1 MVIDVIV
8 SNSSKAVDKA
18 FSYAVPDELCSEME
32 IGRRVVVPFARGNRE
47 IEGFCIRIN
56 KDGSKKGLKSVK
68 YLADDKPVFGEK
80 LLEVIEYMHERYL
93 CGYCELINTVVPAGT
108 AVKIKEML
116 SLPEEAGEYSGVRG
130 EIAEIIKEA
139 GTIERHE
146 LLMRFEQD
154 VSSTLREMLKANEV
168 LQSFVSEREVKE
180 RIVKFVRAVEVEGG
194 AEAVLS
200 SRARSQLKA
209 YEFLSAHEAMPLSEM
224 LKQSNVGRAV
234 VNELV
239 KKGLAEVYDFSKER
253 NPFENMQ
260 AERTVA
266 PKPTEEQ
273 SAAISKITAASD
285 NGGGAFLLHGVTGS
299 GKTEV
304 FLQSIEYILKKGKTA
319 LVLVPE
325 ISLTPQMVSRFVA
338 RFDSRV
344 AVIHSG
350 LSRGER
356 YDQWRRIYS
365 GEADIVIGARSA
377 VFAPLEN
384 IGIIIMDEEHSES
397 YKSDMSPRYHARE
410 VALFRARQS
419 GAPIIFA
426 SATPLVESYY
436 KAEQGE
442 YTLLEM
448 KKRFNEAKL
457 PPIEIA
463 DMRRELAEGNRSMF
477 SRTLYRQMKI
487 NLERGEQTILFLNR
501 RGFSTFVSCRSCGY
515 TVQCPHCN
523 ISLTYHKF
531 DDMLRCHYCGYT
543 VRNYNKCPECGSKY
557 IRFFGGGTQRVE
569 DEIHRI
575 FPEASTIRMDIDTTG
590 KKQSHEKLLEKFD
603 KEKIDILV
611 GTQMVAKGLDF
622 ENVTLVGA
630 VSADTMLHVND
641 FRSAE
646 RTFSMLE
653 QVTGRAGR
661 GSKPGRAVIQTY
673 NPEAEAISLVTTHD
687 YYTFYKGEIELRK
700 LMWYPPFSGMIVILF
715 SGTESGSVE
724 RCATYFRRL
733 MGDMRKIDRR
743 VQVLGPVPA
752 SITKINNRYRFRI
765 IIKCSDDD
773 EYNDELRKAADT
785 CRKNENYKN
794 VSIIIDKNPTN
805 IN

>member
-18 FSYAVPDELCSEME
+18 FSYAVPEELQSEME
-32 IGRRVVVPFARGNRE
+32 IGRRVIVPFARGNRE
-47 IEGFCIRIN
+47 IEGFCIGIHKN
-56 KDGSKKGLKSVK
+56 GKTKGLKSVR

-80 LLEVIEYMHERYL
+80 LLDVIEYMYNRYL
-93 CGYCELINTVVPAGT
+93 CSYCELINTVVPAGT

-116 SLPEEAGEYSGVRG
+116 SVEEPGSERGGVRK
-130 EIAEIIKEA
+130 EIADIIKGA
-139 GTIERHE
+139 GSMERHE
-146 LLMRFEQD
+146 LLAHFDHD
-154 VSSTLREMLKANEV
+154 VSSTLREMLNNKE
-168 LQSFVSEREVKE
+168 LSREFVSEREVKE
-180 RIVKFVRAVEVEGG
+180 KKIKFVRALGEEN
-194 AEAVLS
+194 ES
-200 SRARSQLKA
+200 SLGTRAYAQQKA
-209 YEFLSAHEAMPLSEM
+209 YNFLCDHDAMPLSEM
-224 LKQSNVGRAV
+224 VKESGVSRAA

-239 KKGLAEVYDFSKER
+239 KKGLAEIYDYSMER
-253 NPFENMQ
+253 DPFT
-260 AERTVA
+260 AVKVTKTFA
-266 PKPTEEQ
+266 PEPTDEQ
-273 SAAISKITAASD
+273 KAAINKITEASD

-304 FLQSIEYILKKGKTA
+304 FLQSIDHILEQGKTA

-325 ISLTPQMVSRFVA
+325 ISLTPQMVSRFIA

-350 LSRGER
+350 LSKGER
-356 YDQWRRIYS
+356 YDQWRRIYN

-377 VFAPLEN
+377 VFAPLDN

-410 VALFRARQS
+410 VAMYRAKQF
-419 GAPIIFA
+419 GAPIVFA
-426 SATPLVESYY
+426 SATPLIESYY
-436 KAEQGE
+436 KAQSGE

-457 PPIEIA
+457 PPIAVA
-463 DMRRELAEGNRSMF
+463 DMRNELAEGNRSMF

-487 NLERGEQTILFLNR
+487 NLERKEQTILFLNR

-531 DDMLRCHYCGYT
+531 DNMLRCHYCGYM
-543 VRNYNKCPECGSKY
+543 VHNYNVCPKCGSRY

-569 DEIHRI
+569 DEVHRI
-575 FPEASTIRMDIDTTG
+575 FPEATTIRMDIDTTG
-590 KKQSHEKLLEKFD
+590 KKQSHEKLLERFD

-630 VSADTMLHVND
+630 VSADTMLHIND

-661 GSKPGRAVIQTY
+661 GAKPGRAVIQTY
-673 NPEAEAISLVTTHD
+673 SPEAEAISLVTTHD
-687 YYTFYKGEIELRK
+687 YYAFYKGEIELRK
-700 LMWYPPFSGMIVILF
+700 LMWYPPFSKMIVVLF
-715 SGTESGSVE
+715 SGTESSAVE
-724 RCATYFRRL
+724 RCAAYFRKL
-733 MGDMRKIDRR
+733 MGDMKKLDSR

-752 SITKINNRYRFRI
+752 SITKINNRYRFRM
-765 IIKCSDDD
+765 IIKCTDDD
-773 EYNDELRKAADT
+773 VYNADLKKAMES
-785 CRKNENYKN
+785 CRKNENYRN